1 MFYSFVCDISNATYS
16 PAACLSVIVLILFVV
31 NISATNMAETFVE
44 KFTEGVQASVALKG
58 KVSVMQ
64 VGYYLVIPYT
74 VLSLIAIALIYT
86 YEHAAYTRKKEQQK
100 PTEDAPVDLTMY

>member
-44 KFTEGVQASVALKG
+44 KFTEGVPVALKG
-58 KVSVMQ
+58 KVSVME